1 MYRLPRVI
9 QGHQRVLGKVHPK
22 DAKQIVKKAL
32 EQLSAHPDPKIR
44 HIEHLKTI
52 SQGVQREHFHTG
64 GRYPASGK
72 SLFGDSYEV
81 WSDDMACILQGTCLP
96 GSTKYCRTKSMFGK
110 LDLTDIMQGTSINR
124 QMSTF
129 TMISAPISR
138 TFHTLVIPI
147 RTSDSRVRQ
156 QLPGK
161 VYGHDGSRASS
172 CSKSGLPE
180 EEWNEEIACVLQGT
194 CLPGSTRY
202 CRTKSMF
209 GSLQLNDVMQGSSSS
224 HRCYST
230 GPSSSDNQTS
240 SSTTADS
247 QLTQRQR
254 LKIAV
259 RDYGS
264 TVIVFHICIS
274 LMSLGGFYLAV
285 SSGLDVQALLKTIG
299 LSSDIVTSR
308 IATGTSTFLVA
319 YGVHKVFAPV
329 RIAMTL
335 TCTPFIVRY
344 LRGIGLLKVKS
355 VPFSK

>member
-9 QGHQRVLGKVHPK
+9 QGHQRMLGKLRPQ

-32 EQLSAHPDPKIR
+32 EQLSANPDPKIR
-44 HIEHLKTI
+44 HIEHLKTV
-52 SQGVQREHFHTG
+52 SQGIQREYFHTG
-64 GRYPASGK
+64 GRYPANGK

-110 LDLTDIMQGTSINR
+110 LDLTDIMQGTSTKR
-124 QMSTF
+124 QMSTL
-129 TMISAPISR
+129 TMASAPICR
-138 TFHTLVIPI
+138 TFHTLVIPTL
-147 RTSDSRVRQ
+147 TSGLQVRQ
-156 QLPGK
+156 QLPRK

-172 CSKSGLPE
+172 CLKSGLSKD
-180 EEWNEEIACVLQGT
+180 EWNEEIACVLQGT

-209 GSLQLNDVMQGSSSS
+209 GSLNLKDVMQGSL

-230 GPSSSDNQTS
+230 RPSSSDTQTS
-240 SSTTADS
+240 SSATADS

-254 LKIAV
+254 LTIAM

-274 LMSLGGFYLAV
+274 LMSLGSFYLAV
-285 SSGLDVQALLKTIG
+285 SSGLDVQSLLKTIG
-299 LSSDIVTSR
+299 LSSDTVSSR

-329 RIAMTL
+329 RIAVTL

-344 LRGIGLLKVKS
+344 LRGIGLLKIKS
-355 VPFSK
+355 VPISK